1 MGASR
6 RARSSS
12 SSAASARRRACSS
25 SSSASA
31 VSPANQSSPLAG
43 SYPKPSA
50 RHRGNRGREQLLLRD
65 DRHLGHEPR
74 RVSADEDDEAA
85 EARVARPLEELEG
98 AGRIVADD
106 GGGASAQR
114 RSDGSLAARL
124 DLEQRER
131 DPLALLGQ
139 RAGGRRQSL
148 ALGESA
154 IEGAQTFLQEPDLLG
169 ERLSLGADPAVEHAP
184 RPLELVAQP
193 LQPCARGLT
202 PQLEP
207 LGRAAEPVEHLHR
220 LLALAGRVGELLL
233 GAAALGEHRLEP
245 LLARRAAR
253 AAAAPPFA
261 GSASRSSSVARSSS
275 AMRARSRAISP
286 RSFSARSAAVACS
299 ASGRSRFSHLV
310 LEVACALD
318 LRSRRARASARR
330 GGGAP

>member
-6 RARSSS
+6 RAPQLVQLGGERSPPRLQLEQQRLGRL
-12 SSAASARRRACSS
+12 AREPELAARRVVPEAFR
-25 SSSASA
+25 
-31 VSPANQSSPLAG
+31 G
-43 SYPKPSA
+43 
-50 RHRGNRGREQLLLRD
+50 HGGNRGREQLLLRD

-114 RSDGSLAARL
+114 RGDGPLAARL

-154 IEGAQTFLQEPDLLG
+154 IEGAQAFLQEPDLLG
-169 ERLSLGADPAVEHAP
+169 ERLSLGADPAVEHPP

-193 LQPCARGLT
+193 LQPGARGLT
-202 PQLEP
+202 PQLETFR
-207 LGRAAEPVEHLHR
+207 RAAEPVEPLQR
-220 LLALAGRVGELLL
+220 LLARAGRVGELLL
-233 GAAALGEHRLEP
+233 GAGR
-245 LLARRAAR
+245 ARRAAPR
-253 AAAAPPFA
+253 AAPPLRADRRQPRSAVSRAPRAAPRAPRDRAARCAPA
-261 GSASRSSSVARSSS
+261 G
-275 AMRARSRAISP
+275 ARSRP
-286 RSFSARSAAVACS
+286 R
-299 ASGRSRFSHLV
+299 ASGRARP
-310 LEVACALD
+310 
-318 LRSRRARASARR
+318 RSPAARAA
-330 GGGAP
+330 GAAS